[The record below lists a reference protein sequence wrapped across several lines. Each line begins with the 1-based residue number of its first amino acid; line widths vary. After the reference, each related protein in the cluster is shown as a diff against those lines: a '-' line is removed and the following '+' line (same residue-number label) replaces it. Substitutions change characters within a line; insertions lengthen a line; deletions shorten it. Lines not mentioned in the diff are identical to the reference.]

1 MPFITFFSIPFFPTQ
16 LRNPQ
21 SKPCLPKQTFD
32 NAALF
37 SSPASFTVI
46 TEMCCRHYTL
56 YN

>member
-21 SKPCLPKQTFD
+21 PKPCLPKQTFD